1 MDPSLDQK
9 ATEQQPP
16 SVVSMSSDA
25 LNESQYAQQLVQTY
39 FRMLTVGCKGSSDSS
54 GSGTSTP
61 SVARCS
67 NAYCK
72 SNSSTN
78 SAVARE
84 ISPTDAAI
92 LSVYLAMQAPSP
104 LCIPIVSYFPVPL
117 QQKEDRPET
126 DEGDDDQE
134 MEEQEQILEHSC
146 STPRRRLSSAV
157 KLDLAFNIN
166 SHDNLE
172 IGADLN
178 EAEQREHLVTQRPH
192 DGRRLSLPKQKLLD
206 AIKKSFPGIA
216 HRKRREVD
224 HSSNDR
230 SSAPG

>member
-1 MDPSLDQK
+1 MDPSLDQE

-39 FRMLTVGCKGSSDSS
+39 FHMLTVGCKGSSDLS
-54 GSGTSTP
+54 GSGVSTSA
-61 SVARCS
+61 VARCS

-72 SNSSTN
+72 SNSSIN
-78 SAVARE
+78 NAVARE
-84 ISPTDAAI
+84 ISPADAAI
-92 LSVYLAMQAPSP
+92 LSVYLATQAPSP

-117 QQKEDRPET
+117 QQEDRPET

-178 EAEQREHLVTQRPH
+178 EVEQREHLATRRPH
-192 DGRRLSLPKQKLLD
+192 NGRRLSLPKQKLLD
-206 AIKKSFPGIA
+206 AIKKGFPGIA

-230 SSAPG
+230 SSAPGR